1 MKNFKVLQSGIDFTS
16 AFSVRDLM
24 VGDEVIMK
32 SMAVSG
38 WARTGKVTRV
48 MNTQIEV
55 ECTNVIPT
63 KDRCNFGTVN
73 PFVDS
78 RFKGGFFENWA
89 WFRKTAIGRKSKFFR
104 ADGIEVGSRNE
115 WNPRGLA
122 VII

>member
-1 MKNFKVLQSGIDFTS
+1 MKAFKVLQSGIDFTS
-16 AFSVRDLM
+16 HFSVRDLM

-38 WARTGKVTRV
+38 WARIGKVTRV
-48 MNTQIEV
+48 MNTQIEI

-63 KDRCNFGTVN
+63 KDKCRIGTLN
-73 PFVDS
+73 PFVDD
-78 RFKGGFFENWA
+78 RKKGGFFEHWA
-89 WFRKTAIGRKSKFFR
+89 WWRKCAIGDKSKFFR
-104 ADGIEVGSRNE
+104 ANGIEVGSSNE